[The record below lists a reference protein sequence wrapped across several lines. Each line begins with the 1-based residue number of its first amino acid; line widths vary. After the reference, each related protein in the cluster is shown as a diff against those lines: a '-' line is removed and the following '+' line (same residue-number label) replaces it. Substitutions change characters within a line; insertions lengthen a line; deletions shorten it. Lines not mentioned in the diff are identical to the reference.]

1 LNEGRQ
7 KTLSVKWRQSTAETK
22 LRDRKQNLVKIE
34 PIVDNNNGV
43 ENLCQESL
51 ITLSPNSITNTT
63 HLTTLTTHN
72 SDIDLSYNPNSRS
85 FRRTVNRIGT
95 TRRDDTKNGTYL
107 FNGKSD
113 SCWND
118 IDYKKNDNLNENET
132 LNTLQIMLIKCS
144 TKL

>member
-22 LRDRKQNLVKIE
+22 LRDRKQNHVKIE

-95 TRRDDTKNGTYL
+95 TRRDDTKNGIYL

-113 SCWND
+113 SC
-118 IDYKKNDNLNENET
+118 
-132 LNTLQIMLIKCS
+132 
-144 TKL
+144 